1 MQVSFLVRRM
11 SEESKG
17 RKEGT
22 TRKQIRD
29 KIASL
34 SQPQM
39 KRAADVLAMVWN
51 CVKEPPDFPTVQPK
65 ATFSTMSILFPNWHR
80 LKLALLKSITTGA
93 FIDVQFYAFN
103 KVNDDL
109 PQDPKPLYT
118 SSIVIEGWAPTITTR
133 ELGESTGSDPP

>member
-51 CVKEPPDFPTVQPK
+51 CVKEPPV
-65 ATFSTMSILFPNWHR
+65 MS
-80 LKLALLKSITTGA
+80 
-93 FIDVQFYAFN
+93 
-103 KVNDDL
+103 
-109 PQDPKPLYT
+109 
-118 SSIVIEGWAPTITTR
+118 
-133 ELGESTGSDPP
+133 

>member
-1 MQVSFLVRRM
+1 M

-17 RKEGT
+17 RKEGDI
-22 TRKQIRD
+22 RKRLCD

-39 KRAADVLAMVWN
+39 KRGADVLAMIWN
-51 CVKEPPDFPTVQPK
+51 CVKEPPDSPTVQPK
-65 ATFSTMSILFPNWHR
+65 ATSLFSTTPILFPNWHR
-80 LKLALLKSITTGA
+80 LKLAFLKSITAGA

-103 KVNDDL
+103 KVNDGS

-118 SSIVIEGWAPTITTR
+118 SSIVIEGWASDITTC
-133 ELGESTGSDPP
+133 EFEESAGSDPL